1 MKHFHHIALS
11 ALLAA
16 SALTASAQTQQSGSS
31 ATMRRGERNA
41 STEQTPGVTQR
52 MHNRLTEQPVS
63 DADMSW
69 MKVVYRSLD
78 LTKEPNAPLYFPEQV
93 VDGDENLFRIIL
105 RLLADGKI
113 SAYEYFDNRENFDE
127 SAKLKVADVLDR
139 YDIPFANAKGHTERN
154 PKYTIEQSDV
164 PTTEVLTYYVI
175 ERWEFDSRS
184 NRMHTRIVALCP
196 VLHRSD
202 DYGME
207 AMRYPMFWVK
217 YDDLRPYLATQN
229 IFTSDAN
236 NLPSCTYDDYFR
248 MTLYN
253 GDIYKTRNLRNRS
266 MRQIYPDPDALA
278 RARDSIQYELDH
290 FEDKLWVPT
299 LEELQARAEA
309 ADESTDVAELTDTDV
324 ETTDSVAPAPKA
336 NSRSAAP
343 RKRQSKS
350 KPAKVKKQKAPKK
363 QKEPSTSAAPRR
375 SVRDRR
381 R

>member
-11 ALLAA
+11 ILLAA
-16 SALTASAQTQQSGSS
+16 SAFSASAQTQQSGSS

-52 MHNRLTEQPVS
+52 MQNRLTEQPVS

-78 LTKEPNAPLYFPEQV
+78 LTKESNAPLYFPEQV

-139 YDIPFANAKGHTERN
+139 YDIPFSNAKGHTERN
-154 PKYTIEQSDV
+154 PRYVIEQSDV

-175 ERWEFDSRS
+175 ERWEFDSRT
-184 NRMHTRIVALCP
+184 NRMQTRIVALCP

-217 YDDLRPYLATQN
+217 YEDLRPYLATQN
-229 IFTSDAN
+229 IFISDAN
-236 NLPSCTYDDYFR
+236 NLPTCTYDDYFR

-299 LEELQARAEA
+299 LEQLQAKAEA
-309 ADESTDVAELTDTDV
+309 EEEQPEVAEV
-324 ETTDSVAPAPKA
+324 EEVENTDSVVPAPKT

-343 RKRQSKS
+343 KKRGTQSKA

-363 QKEPSTSAAPRR
+363 QKEPSSSTAPRR

>member
-1 MKHFHHIALS
+1 M
-11 ALLAA
+11 
-16 SALTASAQTQQSGSS
+16 
-31 ATMRRGERNA
+31 
-41 STEQTPGVTQR
+41 
-52 MHNRLTEQPVS
+52 
-63 DADMSW
+63 
-69 MKVVYRSLD
+69 
-78 LTKEPNAPLYFPEQV
+78 
-93 VDGDENLFRIIL
+93 
-105 RLLADGKI
+105 
-113 SAYEYFDNRENFDE
+113 
-127 SAKLKVADVLDR
+127 LDR
-139 YDIPFANAKGHTERN
+139 YDIPFSNAKGHTERN
-154 PKYTIEQSDV
+154 PRYAIEQSDV

-175 ERWEFDSRS
+175 ERWEFDSRT
-184 NRMHTRIVALCP
+184 NRMQTRIVALCP

-217 YDDLRPYLATQN
+217 YEDLRPYLATQN
-229 IFTSDAN
+229 IFISDAN
-236 NLPSCTYDDYFR
+236 NLPTCTYDDYFR

-299 LEELQARAEA
+299 LEQLQAKAEA
-309 ADESTDVAELTDTDV
+309 EDEQPEVAEVEEV
-324 ETTDSVAPAPKA
+324 ETTDSVAPAPKT

-343 RKRQSKS
+343 RKRGTQSKA